1 MLSSNELIL
10 RLVVA
15 ALCAGMVGLERERRT
30 WTAGMRT
37 HMLVGLGAAL
47 FMLVSSHGFYE
58 ILQVNKVELDPSR
71 VAAQVVSGI
80 GFLGAGTIFFLRR
93 GVVRGLT
100 TASGLWTVA
109 GIGLAIG
116 GGMYVA
122 GITAT
127 IISVMIL
134 WLLRPLEG
142 LLFPH
147 NRESRIH
154 ATVQGQQLSE
164 DLISKLMEIK
174 GAENLRLS
182 FKKTDDGKWKLTI
195 KGRNAK
201 EVGQAVDLL
210 RSIEDVPEFTIEKWK
225 LGS

>member
-1 MLSSNELIL
+1 MLSSQELIV

-15 ALCAGMVGLERERRT
+15 ALCAGLVGVERERRT

-58 ILQVNKVELDPSR
+58 VLKVPNVELDPSR

-80 GFLGAGTIFFLRR
+80 GFLGAGTIFFLRK

-127 IISVMIL
+127 LIAVLIL
-134 WLLRPLEG
+134 WLLRPLESI
-142 LLFPH
+142 LFPH

-154 ATVQGQQLSE
+154 ATVQGHELSD
-164 DLISKLMEIK
+164 DLLAKLMELK

-182 FKKTDDGKWKLTI
+182 FRKTDDGKWKLTI
-195 KGRNAK
+195 KGRNPK
-201 EVGQAVDLL
+201 EVGHAVDVL
-210 RSIEDVPEFTIEKWK
+210 RSLENVPEFTIEKWK